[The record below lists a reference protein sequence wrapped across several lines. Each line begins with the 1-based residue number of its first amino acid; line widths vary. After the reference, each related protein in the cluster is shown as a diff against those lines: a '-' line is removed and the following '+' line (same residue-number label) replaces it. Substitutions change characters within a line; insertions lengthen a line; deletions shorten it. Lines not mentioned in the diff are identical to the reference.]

1 MIDAEL
7 VKLHLRMELNDSSED
22 VYLQHLI
29 DSALESFSV
38 FTNRTLVAAGSALP
52 APLGNALSITKSIE
66 HGALLL
72 IGHWYLNRESV
83 LVGVA
88 GVEMPLATERLWSA
102 YRWNHF

>member
-1 MIDAEL
+1 MIDIEL
-7 VKLHLRMELNDSSED
+7 VKLHLHMGPDDFGEE

-29 DSALESFSV
+29 DSALESFRV
-38 FTNRTLVAAGSALP
+38 FTNRTLVAAGDVLP
-52 APLGNALSITKSIE
+52 DPLGNALSITKSIE

-83 LVGVA
+83 LVGVTGA
-88 GVEMPLATERLWSA
+88 ELPMGTHRLWLA